1 MGSGLKRCVLPV
13 IRTEVSLKKLLGKYG
28 YLLGVAAIIIFFDQ
42 LTKALVR
49 TNIPFGEMWS
59 PWEWLTPYARIF
71 HWTNTG
77 AAFGM
82 LQGFGD
88 LFRILAII
96 VALAILYYFP
106 QVPKEE
112 WPLRLAMGLQFG
124 GAVGNLIDRFTLGH
138 VTDWISVFNFAV
150 FNIADASIT
159 MGVVALIL
167 GVCIKEWQHK
177 QTHPRDDSSVQISA
191 PTPDTPASSEPGT
204 LERESTSQT
213 VTGATGTNGNR
224 RDQESFQIKRAFT
237 QDDGK
242 TSSST
247 THAGDNRGE

>member
-1 MGSGLKRCVLPV
+1 MGSGLKHSASPFMCL
-13 IRTEVSLKKLLGKYG
+13 EVSLKKLLGKYG
-28 YLLGVAAIIIFFDQ
+28 YLLAVAAIIIFFDQ

-49 TNIPFGEMWS
+49 MYIPYGEMWS

-88 LFRILAII
+88 VFRILAIV

-167 GVCIKEWQHK
+167 GVWIKEWQHK
-177 QTHPRDDSSVQISA
+177 QTHPHDDPSVQAAVI
-191 PTPDTPASSEPGT
+191 TPDTPAPSEDSTVEQESGT
-204 LERESTSQT
+204 QVTT
-213 VTGATGTNGNR
+213 VSAGSNGNR
-224 RDQESFQIKRAFT
+224 REHEAFQIKRAFT
-237 QDDGK
+237 QDDGG

-247 THAGDNRGE
+247 THAEDNRGE